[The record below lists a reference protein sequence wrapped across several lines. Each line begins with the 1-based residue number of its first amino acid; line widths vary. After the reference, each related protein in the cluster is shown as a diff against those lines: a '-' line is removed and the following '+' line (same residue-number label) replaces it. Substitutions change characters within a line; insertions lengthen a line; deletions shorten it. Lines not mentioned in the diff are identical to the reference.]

1 MSLSRPIELLA
12 PAKDLVC
19 GLEAVRH
26 GADAVYIGA
35 PKFSAR
41 SAAGNT
47 IEDIRQLCDFAHI
60 FNVRV
65 YIAFNTILK
74 DSELQEAEELIHRLY
89 DVGAD
94 ALIIQDMG
102 ITQLNLPPIPLHVST
117 QADNCKPEKVAFWHK
132 SGFKQVI
139 LARELTLNEIETIAR
154 QTPVKLEAFIHGALC
169 VCYSGRCY
177 LSAALS
183 GRSAN
188 RGECAQ
194 YCRLPYTMTDA
205 DNKTIVAHKH
215 LLSLN
220 DLNLSEEL
228 ENMMKSGIS
237 SFKIEGRLKDVSYVK
252 NITAWYRKKLD
263 AIFAQNPLYYRSS
276 EGKSSFSFTP
286 QPEKSFNRGFT
297 SYFLHGRIP
306 DITSFDT
313 PKSIGEKVG
322 VVKELR
328 GNSFTLAGLKPIHNG
343 DGLVFFNARGE
354 LEGLRVNRVEANRI
368 FPLKMPVL
376 CPKDTIYRNF
386 DKSFEDALS
395 KPSAERKLSV
405 QMTLSDTDFGFV
417 LSMTDEM
424 GKRAVVTKH
433 CHKEKAKT
441 NQEEYIC
448 NQLSKLGN
456 TPFQAD
462 EIAVCLNEIWFI
474 PASVL
479 SEMRR
484 EAVEKLLQVCRIRY
498 QREWV
503 KKGVYA
509 QPNIEYPQKQ
519 LDYTANISNQ
529 KARDFYRL
537 HGVEKMEQAFEIEP
551 PSSKA
556 TLMTTKHCLR
566 YAMGWC
572 PKYHRM
578 KSPFQE
584 PFFLIHK
591 QFKLRLQFD
600 CEACLMMVYKVK
612 IKN

>member
-1 MSLSRPIELLA
+1 MAVARPIELLA
-12 PAKDLVC
+12 PAKNLEC

-60 FNVRV
+60 YNARV

-74 DSELQEAEELIHRLY
+74 DSELQEAEDLIRGLY
-89 DVGAD
+89 DAGAD

-102 ITQLNLPPIPLHVST
+102 ITQLNLPPIPLHIST
-117 QADNCKPEKVAFWHK
+117 QADNCTPEKVAFW
-132 SGFKQVI
+132 SRLGFKQVV
-139 LARELTLNEIETIAR
+139 LARELTLDEIDTIAR
-154 QTPVKLEAFIHGALC
+154 QTSVRLEVFVHGSLC

-194 YCRLPYTMTDA
+194 YCRLPYAMTDA

-220 DLNLSEEL
+220 DLNLSDEL
-228 ENMMKSGIS
+228 ENMMKSGIF

-263 AIFAQNPLYYRSS
+263 AIFAKNPLYYRSS
-276 EGKSSFSFTP
+276 EGKSSYTFMP

-313 PKSIGEKVG
+313 PKSIGENVG
-322 VVKELR
+322 VVKELK
-328 GNSFTLAGLKPIHNG
+328 GNSFTIAGLKQIHNG
-343 DGLVFFNARGE
+343 DGLVFFNAKGE

-376 CPKDTIYRNF
+376 HSKPTIYRNY
-386 DKSFEDALS
+386 DKVFEDVLS
-395 KPSAERKLSV
+395 KPSAERKLTV
-405 QMTLSDTDFGFV
+405 RMTLSDSDFGFV

-424 GKRAVVTKH
+424 GRRAVVTKQ
-433 CHKEKAKT
+433 CLKEKAKN
-441 NQEEYIC
+441 NQEEYIR

-456 TPFQAD
+456 TLFQAD
-462 EIAVCLNEIWFI
+462 EIAVCLSGMWFV

-479 SEMRR
+479 GEMRR
-484 EAVEKLLQVCRIRY
+484 AAVEKLLQVCRIRY

-503 KKGVYA
+503 KKGAYA
-509 QPNIEYPQKQ
+509 QSDVKYPQKQ
-519 LDYTANISNQ
+519 LDYTANIANQ
-529 KARDFYRL
+529 KACDFYHS
-537 HGVEKMEQAFEIEP
+537 HGVETMDKAFEIEP
-551 PSSKA
+551 SPDKA
-556 TLMTTKHCLR
+556 PLMTTKHCLR

-572 PKYHRM
+572 PKYHRL

-591 QFKLRLQFD
+591 QTKLQLHFD
-600 CEACLMMVYKVK
+600 CDKCVMQVY
-612 IKN
+612 